1 MKDQETI
8 WYKGVRALLNFILFV
23 FFRDIELVNKEEN
36 VPEGEDMRF
45 VATITNI
52 NLRWASDFCRKP
64 SKSVHSKLCRNSYL
78 TILVGSMY
86 VDNEHRSSNFLSD
99 C

>member
-45 VATITNI
+45 VATITN
-52 NLRWASDFCRKP
+52 
-64 SKSVHSKLCRNSYL
+64 
-78 TILVGSMY
+78 
-86 VDNEHRSSNFLSD
+86 
-99 C
+99 